1 MSTMADAKMPGIGKV
16 NKPTLIIA
24 GLAAVGAAFYAYEKK
39 KKDAAAATTA
49 AAAAYGY
56 GYAYG
61 GYGYGGIVGGAGGAG
76 NYGGYGYGGYGYGAG
91 SGGGVV
97 VPPPPPQQVPVNNTQ
112 WVQFAQ
118 TFLASQGYN
127 ANLVGTTLNAYIHGQ
142 NVGANENI
150 VQAAIAFEGNPP
162 TAGANGYPP
171 SINTSGS
178 NGGQNPGGGVT
189 GGKAQYADNPP
200 KNLHLISGG
209 KTGVKIGWDPVKGA
223 SHYIVYTPERSTK
236 QFLTAATTANIG
248 SLKAGTSYEVQV
260 WADPTPAG
268 GPHASMTIPAAR

>member
-1 MSTMADAKMPGIGKV
+1 MADAKVPGLGHV

-24 GLAAVGAAFYAYEKK
+24 GLAAVGAAIYAYEKK
-39 KKDAAAATTA
+39 KKTAAAATSTA
-49 AAAAYGY
+49 SAYGY

-61 GYGYGGIVGGAGGAG
+61 ADPYGTSFGGTAG
-76 NYGGYGYGGYGYGAG
+76 GGYGYGGYGYGGYG
-91 SGGGVV
+91 SGGGGGGVV
-97 VPPPPPQQVPVNNTQ
+97 VPPPPVQVPVNNTQ

-118 TFLASQGYN
+118 TFLTSQGYN
-127 ANLVGTTLNAYIHGQ
+127 SSLVGTTLNAYIHGQ
-142 NVGANENI
+142 NVGGNENI

-162 TAGANGYPP
+162 TAGADGYPP
-171 SINTSGS
+171 SIHTNGS

-200 KNLHLISGG
+200 KNLRMISGG

-248 SLKAGTSYEVQV
+248 SLKAGTAYQVQV

-268 GPHASMTIPAAR
+268 GPHASLTIPANR